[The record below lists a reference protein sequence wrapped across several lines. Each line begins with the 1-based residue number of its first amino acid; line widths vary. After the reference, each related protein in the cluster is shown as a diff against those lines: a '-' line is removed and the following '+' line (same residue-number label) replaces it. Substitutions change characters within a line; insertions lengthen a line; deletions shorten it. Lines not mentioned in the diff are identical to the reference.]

1 MGNNSLSIQ
10 LDIEDPAIKAKLA
23 ELPEKMLEYAFEVL
37 MKQAEL
43 IKGLAQVYA
52 PVDTGSLRDSIR
64 IERGGE
70 GKGWRQVKVR
80 AGGYVTNP
88 DTGRIVDYAPYQEFG
103 TRYIYGQLYLTR
115 AVEEVQPTIAAM
127 IKAGVAEKVER

>member
-1 MGNNSLSIQ
+1 VGNNLSIQ
-10 LDIEDPAIKAKLA
+10 LDISDPAIKAKLA

-43 IKGLAQVYA
+43 IKGLAQVYV

-64 IERGGE
+64 I
-70 GKGWRQVKVR
+70 VR

-88 DTGRIVDYAPYQEFG
+88 ETGRIVDYAKFQEFG
-103 TRYIYGQLYLTR
+103 TRYVYGQFYLTR

-127 IKAGVAEKVER
+127 IKAGVVEKVERV